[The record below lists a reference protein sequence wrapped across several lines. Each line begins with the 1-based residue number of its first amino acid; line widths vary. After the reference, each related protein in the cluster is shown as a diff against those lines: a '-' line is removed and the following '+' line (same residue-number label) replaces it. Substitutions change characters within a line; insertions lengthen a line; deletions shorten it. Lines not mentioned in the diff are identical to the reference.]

1 MCLVLQGTVEFLL
14 PGMKTKAKTRK
25 SVLKR
30 FKITKT
36 GKVLR
41 RLVGQM
47 HYRAKNTGK
56 NRRNLRRLREM
67 SPEEAKKIKKSLTY

>member
-1 MCLVLQGTVEFLL
+1 
-14 PGMKTKAKTRK
+14 MKAKAKTRK

-41 RLVGQM
+41 RLAGQM